1 MQKQAQTSVPIHWP
15 IANRWSP
22 RAFGTAPVSAV
33 DLTKILEAA
42 RWAPSCFNEQPWAF
56 LVATKDQPEE
66 FQKALSCLV
75 EFNQGWA
82 KNAHVLIFGLAHKV
96 SNHNG
101 KPNPYAWHDLGLA
114 TSQLILE
121 GESLG
126 LRTHAMAGIQADR
139 VREVFGVPDDFEP
152 VTALAIGRP
161 GDPENLPE
169 PLLVKEKAPRER
181 KSLDQIA
188 FGGQFGKPFADK
200 GH

>member
-42 RWAPSCFNEQPWAF
+42 RWAPSCLNEQPWAF
-56 LVATKDQPEE
+56 LVTTRSQPEE

-82 KNAHVLIFGLAHKV
+82 KNASVLMFGLAHKV
-96 SNHNG
+96 FKSSG
-101 KPNPYAWHDLGLA
+101 KPNTYALHDLGLA
-114 TSQLILE
+114 TAHLIIE

-126 LRTHAMAGIQADR
+126 LRTHAMAGILPHR
-139 VREVFGVPDDFEP
+139 IREVFGVPEEFEP

-161 GDPENLPE
+161 GDPESLPE
-169 PLLVKEKAPRER
+169 PLLAREKAPRER

-200 GH
+200 GL